1 MEKSRFVRG
10 AITAILIG
18 IIFYIVNM
26 IQNQSDVG
34 SLLLRT
40 LLFICIFLYSIY
52 STFLAS

>member
-52 STFLAS
+52 STF